1 MNRPQDRKRAL
12 TAEARCAECSGGEW
26 WNSFETRCSPG
37 TDLWSQFDFGVVYR
51 DSPKQI
57 TPKKI
62 HAPPNSW
69 LGAPVHCQHPIV
81 FTRRQ

>member
-12 TAEARCAECSGGEW
+12 TAESRCAECSGGEW

-51 DSPKQI
+51 DSPI
-57 TPKKI
+57 TL
-62 HAPPNSW
+62 PPIRGLMPLSTASSASSS
-69 LGAPVHCQHPIV
+69 LGVSNCS
-81 FTRRQ
+81 RNL

>member
-1 MNRPQDRKRAL
+1 MNRPQDTEDRKRAL
-12 TAEARCAECSGGEW
+12 TAESRCAECSAGEW

-51 DSPKQI
+51 DSPN
-57 TPKKI
+57 
-62 HAPPNSW
+62 HAPPYSW
-69 LGAPVHCQHPIV
+69 LDAPVHCQHPAV